1 MRSFK
6 TLVEDG
12 GLAQNTLLVKKKK
25 PMSTATAEISFQ
37 SVKEVAEIGDDP
49 TNQGTPEGLVKRGN
63 KTVLKKFKELTELVA
78 PEAKDDIK
86 SLDSMSFL
94 KKHGLSKTKVKERL
108 SNEEVEQIE
117 EGRPSQRHPL
127 EGHEYHK
134 KTDAELVYIAKDA
147 HKAAEA
153 MKSHNTTAENKYRD
167 QANDSATVRYFRQK
181 NGMPDWYKKKYGHMK
196 EDIERVEEMDKSQ
209 TPPGRDGG
217 YQFAPGPKV
226 SKKDIEAVKKNPTKH
241 LTDLFA
247 KEYAKKK
254 MKEEVMVEG
263 GQDNAGG
270 QYYDIKNSDGTIGM
284 GYKPGKHYPSSSSKI
299 EIKSEP
305 KHPLHGKQVTNGKV
319 TGRLIGTEHQG
330 RAAKIKHSSGMIHHV
345 DAKEIRKAD
354 MKEEAKDPKEYGYE
368 GDMAM
373 NQLQTI
379 MRHAEYLMDMMK
391 PDTDLPEWVQSK
403 ITLAAD
409 YIQTSC
415 DYMTS
420 EMKEEV
426 KTPPFAGPYKKP
438 VGTVKDKSG
447 AVHTPMS
454 RAKDL
459 AKKAAMRQA
468 GMKKESVHE
477 SRRADIIR
485 EAMKAAKEKV
495 KKEKQTADEDK
506 FVADPELNSKVIKTA
521 AQM

>member
-1 MRSFK
+1 MRRIKDILEQHAEKGRFK
-6 TLVEDG
+6 PTTPRYVSSTSVVSPRPASDSANVKLKEDG
-12 GLAQNTLLVKKKK
+12 GLAQNTLLVKNKK

-37 SVKEVAEIGDDP
+37 SVKEVAEVGDDP

-63 KTVLKKFKELTELVA
+63 RTVLKKFKELTELVA

-94 KKHGLSKTKVKERL
+94 KKHGLTKTKVKERL

-117 EGRPSQRHPL
+117 EVRKMASGGRDNAGGQYYDIDNDDGTIGFGYKPGKSHPSSSHSNYEYKPEPKHPL
-127 EGHEYHK
+127 HGKLVTAKHSNGQEVTGRMMGTEHQGTVAKIKHSSGMIHS
-134 KTDAELVYIAKDA
+134 TDAKTVK
-147 HKAAEA
+147 KAN
-153 MKSHNTTAENKYRD
+153 S
-167 QANDSATVRYFRQK
+167 
-181 NGMPDWYKKKYGHMK
+181 GMK
-196 EDIERVEEMDKSQ
+196 EDIERIEEMDKEQ

-226 SKKDIEAVKKNPTKH
+226 SKKDIKAVKKNPAKH
-241 LTDLFA
+241 LSDLFA

-254 MKEEVMVEG
+254 MKEEV
-263 GQDNAGG
+263 
-270 QYYDIKNSDGTIGM
+270 
-284 GYKPGKHYPSSSSKI
+284 
-299 EIKSEP
+299 
-305 KHPLHGKQVTNGKV
+305 
-319 TGRLIGTEHQG
+319 
-330 RAAKIKHSSGMIHHV
+330 V
-345 DAKEIRKAD
+345 D
-354 MKEEAKDPKEYGYE
+354 EAKDPKEYGYE

-403 ITLAAD
+403 ITLATD
-409 YIQTSC
+409 YLQTSC

-459 AKKAAMRQA
+459 AKKAAMRQS
-468 GMKKESVHE
+468 GMKKESIQE

-521 AQM
+521 SQM

>member
-1 MRSFK
+1 MKS
-6 TLVEDG
+6 
-12 GLAQNTLLVKKKK
+12 
-25 PMSTATAEISFQ
+25 
-37 SVKEVAEIGDDP
+37 
-49 TNQGTPEGLVKRGN
+49 
-63 KTVLKKFKELTELVA
+63 FKELMEIVA
-78 PEAKDDIK
+78 PDVKTDLK
-86 SLDSMSFL
+86 GLDATSFA
-94 KKHGLSKTKVKERL
+94 KKHGKSKSEIKNTFESAEEKVPEPGREAVGGRFTSRPPKSVIRPAPQVTSEGVRKMASGGRDNAGGQYYDIDNSDGTIGFGYKPGKSHPSSSH
-108 SNEEVEQIE
+108 SNYKIKSEPKHPLHGKIVTAKHSNGEEVTGKMMGTEHQGTVAKIKHSS
-117 EGRPSQRHPL
+117 GMIHS
-127 EGHEYHK
+127 
-134 KTDAELVYIAKDA
+134 TDAKTVK
-147 HKAAEA
+147 KAN
-153 MKSHNTTAENKYRD
+153 S
-167 QANDSATVRYFRQK
+167 
-181 NGMPDWYKKKYGHMK
+181 GMK

-226 SKKDIEAVKKNPTKH
+226 SKKDIEAVKKNPAKH
-241 LTDLFA
+241 LSDLFA

-254 MKEEVMVEG
+254 MKEEV
-263 GQDNAGG
+263 
-270 QYYDIKNSDGTIGM
+270 
-284 GYKPGKHYPSSSSKI
+284 
-299 EIKSEP
+299 
-305 KHPLHGKQVTNGKV
+305 
-319 TGRLIGTEHQG
+319 
-330 RAAKIKHSSGMIHHV
+330 V
-345 DAKEIRKAD
+345 D
-354 MKEEAKDPKEYGYE
+354 EAKDPKEYGYE

-403 ITLAAD
+403 ITLATD
-409 YIQTSC
+409 YLQTSC

-459 AKKAAMRQA
+459 AKKAAMRQS
-468 GMKKESVHE
+468 GMKKESIQE

-506 FVADPELNSKVIKTA
+506 FIADPELNSKVIKTA
-521 AQM
+521 SQM

>member
-1 MRSFK
+1 MKSFK
-6 TLVEDG
+6 
-12 GLAQNTLLVKKKK
+12 
-25 PMSTATAEISFQ
+25 
-37 SVKEVAEIGDDP
+37 
-49 TNQGTPEGLVKRGN
+49 
-63 KTVLKKFKELTELVA
+63 
-78 PEAKDDIK
+78 
-86 SLDSMSFL
+86 
-94 KKHGLSKTKVKERL
+94 
-108 SNEEVEQIE
+108 QID

-181 NGMPDWYKKKYGHMK
+181 SGMPDWYKKKYGH
-196 EDIERVEEMDKSQ
+196 
-209 TPPGRDGG
+209 
-217 YQFAPGPKV
+217 
-226 SKKDIEAVKKNPTKH
+226 
-241 LTDLFA
+241 
-247 KEYAKKK
+247 

-284 GYKPGKHYPSSSSKI
+284 GYKPGKHYPSSSSRI

-319 TGRLIGTEHQG
+319 TGKLIGTEMQG
-330 RAAKIKHSSGMIHHV
+330 QAAKIKHSSGMIHHV
-345 DAKEIRKAD
+345 DAKDIRKAD
-354 MKEEAKDPKEYGYE
+354 IKEEAKDPKEYGYE

-379 MRHAEYLMDMMK
+379 MRHAEYLMKMMK

-420 EMKEEV
+420 EMKEETMSEEIKKGDYV
-426 KTPPFAGPYKKP
+426 KDTVHGHVHHVFDVRDNNLIVGRYHGRNSYGGTTNLHMSKAKKVEKPMGEATEPPFAGPYKKP

-468 GMKKESVHE
+468 GMKKESIHE

-495 KKEKQTADEDK
+495 KKEKSTADEDK

-521 AQM
+521 SQM

>member
-1 MRSFK
+1 
-6 TLVEDG
+6 
-12 GLAQNTLLVKKKK
+12 
-25 PMSTATAEISFQ
+25 
-37 SVKEVAEIGDDP
+37 
-49 TNQGTPEGLVKRGN
+49 
-63 KTVLKKFKELTELVA
+63 
-78 PEAKDDIK
+78 
-86 SLDSMSFL
+86 
-94 KKHGLSKTKVKERL
+94 
-108 SNEEVEQIE
+108 
-117 EGRPSQRHPL
+117 
-127 EGHEYHK
+127 
-134 KTDAELVYIAKDA
+134 
-147 HKAAEA
+147 
-153 MKSHNTTAENKYRD
+153 
-167 QANDSATVRYFRQK
+167 
-181 NGMPDWYKKKYGHMK
+181 
-196 EDIERVEEMDKSQ
+196 
-209 TPPGRDGG
+209 
-217 YQFAPGPKV
+217 
-226 SKKDIEAVKKNPTKH
+226 
-241 LTDLFA
+241 
-247 KEYAKKK
+247 
-254 MKEEVMVEG
+254 
-263 GQDNAGG
+263 
-270 QYYDIKNSDGTIGM
+270 
-284 GYKPGKHYPSSSSKI
+284 
-299 EIKSEP
+299 
-305 KHPLHGKQVTNGKV
+305 
-319 TGRLIGTEHQG
+319 LIGTEHQG